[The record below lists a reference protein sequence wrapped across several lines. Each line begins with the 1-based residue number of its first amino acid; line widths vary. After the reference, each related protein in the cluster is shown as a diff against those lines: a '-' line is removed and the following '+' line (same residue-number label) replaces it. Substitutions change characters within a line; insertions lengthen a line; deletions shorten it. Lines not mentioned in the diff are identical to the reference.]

1 MTKNIIPTINISSIV
16 KKGFESPKSII
27 TINKIKKACI
37 NIGFF
42 QITGHGISQ
51 KKIKNICNVGN
62 KFFNSSEKNKR
73 KLSPKK
79 WNSKNKNIY
88 RGYFPNDV
96 NGKEGLDIGDL
107 KVTKKYATTKKKQY
121 IEYINLK
128 KSFDKK
134 SIKILSKYFD
144 EIFTLGETLFKSI
157 IKLYDKDINN
167 SKLAFSRIKTL
178 STLRFN
184 YYSNQSKPVE
194 ISKQDGVALGCE
206 THVDSGIFTILYQ
219 DKKGGLQVQ
228 NRKNKKWHDIPFNK
242 NALIVNTGL
251 ALQFLS
257 KSKFKATNHRVLWN
271 KTKRMSIPFF
281 FEPSYDFKMKQSFL
295 NGRIKVKNKGVI
307 YEKFLN
313 KSLKKFVEYQR

>member
-16 KKGFESPKSII
+16 KNGFKSPKSIT

-37 NIGFF
+37 GIGFF
-42 QITGHGISQ
+42 QVTGHGISQ
-51 KKIKNICNVGN
+51 KNIKNICNVGN
-62 KFFNSSEKNKR
+62 TFFNSSEKNKR

-107 KVTKKYATTKKKQY
+107 KVTQNYAQRLKNQY
-121 IEYINLK
+121 IEYINLT
-128 KSFDKK
+128 KSIDNK
-134 SIKILSKYFD
+134 SIKILSNYFD
-144 EIFTLGETLFKSI
+144 NIFILGEVLFKSI
-157 IKLYDKDINN
+157 IKLYKKNTN
-167 SKLAFSRIKTL
+167 TSKKAFSRLKTL

-184 YYSNQSKPVE
+184 YYPSQTKPVE

-219 DKKGGLQVQ
+219 DKKSGLQVQ
-228 NRKNKKWHDIPFNK
+228 NRKTEKWHNVPFNK
-242 NALIVNTGL
+242 NALIINTGR
-251 ALQFLS
+251 ALEFLS
-257 KSKFKATNHRVLWN
+257 KGKFKATNHRVLWN
-271 KTKRMSIPFF
+271 KKKRMSIPFF
-281 FEPSYDFKMKQSFL
+281 FEPSYDFKMSTSFL
-295 NGRIKVKNKGVI
+295 HNSKLNSKGLI

-313 KSLKKFVEYQR
+313 QSLKKFLEYQR

>member
-1 MTKNIIPTINISSIV
+1 MAKNIIPTINISSIV
-16 KKGFESPKSII
+16 KNGFESPRSIN

-51 KKIKNICNVGN
+51 KNIKNLCNVGN

-73 KLSPKK
+73 RLAPKK
-79 WNSKNKNIY
+79 WNSRNKNIY

-107 KVTKKYATTKKKQY
+107 KVTQKYASSKKNRY
-121 IEYINLK
+121 IEYLNLN
-128 KSFDKK
+128 KSIDKK
-134 SIKILSKYFD
+134 SIKILSDYFD
-144 EIFTLGETLFKSI
+144 KIFILGEVLFKSI
-157 IKLYDKDINN
+157 IKLYNKNTDTSN
-167 SKLAFSRIKTL
+167 SAFSRLKTL

-184 YYSNQSKPVE
+184 YYPNQTKPVE

-206 THVDSGIFTILYQ
+206 THVDSGIFTIVYQ

-228 NRKNKKWHDIPFNK
+228 NRKNKKWYNVPFNT

-251 ALQFLS
+251 ALEFLS
-257 KSKFKATNHRVLWN
+257 NGKFKATNHRVLWN
-271 KTKRMSIPFF
+271 KTKRMSVPFF
-281 FEPSYDFKMKQSFL
+281 FEPSYDFKMSKSFL
-295 NGRIKVKNKGVI
+295 NKDSKFKFNDEI

-313 KSLKKFVEYQR
+313 KSLKKFIEYQR

>member
-1 MTKNIIPTINISSIV
+1 MTKNLIPTIDISSIINQD
-16 KKGFESPKSII
+16 FNSNKSIE

-42 QITGHGISQ
+42 QVIGHGIN
-51 KKIKNICNVGN
+51 KKNIRNICNVGN
-62 KFFNSSEKNKR
+62 KFFNSPENNKR

-79 WNSKNKNIY
+79 WNNKNKNIY

-107 KVTKKYATTKKKQY
+107 KVTKKYAAIKKKQY
-121 IEYINLK
+121 IEYINLN
-128 KSFDKK
+128 KSFNKK
-134 SIKILSKYFD
+134 SIKILEEYFN
-144 EIFTLGETLFKSI
+144 EIFILGETLFKSI
-157 IKLYDKDINN
+157 IKLYNKDIKN
-167 SKLAFSRIKTL
+167 SKIAFSRLKTL

-184 YYSNQSKPVE
+184 YYPNQSKPVE

-219 DKKGGLQVQ
+219 DKKSGLQVQ
-228 NRKNKKWHDIPFNK
+228 NRKNKKWYDIPFNK

-271 KTKRMSIPFF
+271 KKKRMSVPFF
-281 FEPSYDFKMKQSFL
+281 FEPSYDFKMSQSFL
-295 NGRIKVKNKGVI
+295 SKYSKIKDNGLI

>member
-1 MTKNIIPTINISSIV
+1 MTKNLIPTINISSIINQD
-16 KKGFESPKSII
+16 FNSNKSIE

-42 QITGHGISQ
+42 QVIGHGIN
-51 KKIKNICNVGN
+51 KKNIRNICNVGN
-62 KFFNSSEKNKR
+62 KFFNSSENNKR
-73 KLSPKK
+73 KLAPKK
-79 WNSKNKNIY
+79 WNYKNKNIY

-107 KVTKKYATTKKKQY
+107 KVTKKYAAIKKKQY
-121 IEYINLK
+121 IEYINLN

-144 EIFTLGETLFKSI
+144 EIFNLGEILFKSI
-157 IKLYDKDINN
+157 IKLYNKDINN
-167 SKLAFSRIKTL
+167 SKLAFSRLKTL

-184 YYSNQSKPVE
+184 YYPNQKKPVE
-194 ISKQDGVALGCE
+194 ISKQDGVPLGCE

-228 NRKNKKWHDIPFNK
+228 NRKNKKWYDVPYNK
-242 NALIVNTGL
+242 NALVVNTGL

-257 KSKFKATNHRVLWN
+257 KGKFKATNHRVLWN
-271 KTKRMSIPFF
+271 KKKRMSVPFF
-281 FEPSYDFKMKQSFL
+281 FEPSYDFKMSRSFL
-295 NGRIKVKNKGVI
+295 SRSFKIKDNGLI

>member
-16 KKGFESPKSII
+16 KKSFVSPKSII

-42 QITGHGISQ
+42 QITGHGINQ
-51 KKIKNICNVGN
+51 KKIKDVCNVGN
-62 KFFNSSEKNKR
+62 KFFKSSEKNKR

-79 WNSKNKNIY
+79 WNSRNRNIY

-107 KVTKKYATTKKKQY
+107 KVTKKYADNIKNQY
-121 IEYINLK
+121 IEYLNLN
-128 KSFDKK
+128 KSIDKK
-134 SIKILSKYFD
+134 SIKILSNYFD
-144 EIFTLGETLFKSI
+144 NIYNLCEILFKGI
-157 IKLYDKDINN
+157 IKLYNKDTEI
-167 SKLAFSRIKTL
+167 SKKAFSRCKTL

-184 YYSNQSKPVE
+184 YYPNQSKPIE

-206 THVDSGIFTILYQ
+206 THVDSGIFTVLYQ

-228 NRKNKKWHDIPFNK
+228 NRKNKKWHNVPFNK
-242 NALIVNTGL
+242 SALVVNTGR
-251 ALQFLS
+251 ALEFLS
-257 KSKFKATNHRVLWN
+257 KGKFKATNHRVLWN

-281 FEPSYDFKMKQSFL
+281 FEPSYDFKMNHSFL
-295 NGRIKVKNKGVI
+295 NGISKRKSNSII
-307 YEKFLN
+307 FEKFLN

>member
-1 MTKNIIPTINISSIV
+1 MTKNIIPTINISSII
-16 KKGFESPKSII
+16 KNGFRSSKSIT

-51 KKIKNICNVGN
+51 KNIKNICNVGN

-79 WNSKNKNIY
+79 WNFRNKNVY

-107 KVTKKYATTKKKQY
+107 KVTKRYASSTKNQY
-121 IEYINLK
+121 IEYLNLN
-128 KSFDKK
+128 KSMDKN
-134 SIKILSKYFD
+134 SIKILSSYFD
-144 EIFTLGETLFKSI
+144 KIFFLGETLFKGI
-157 IKLYDKDINN
+157 IKLYNKDIKN
-167 SKLAFSRIKTL
+167 SKKVFSRLKTL

-184 YYSNQSKPVE
+184 YYPNQTKPVE
-194 ISKQDGVALGCE
+194 ISKQDRVALGCE
-206 THVDSGIFTILYQ
+206 THVDSGVFTILYQ

-228 NRKNKKWHDIPFNK
+228 NRKTKKWHNVSFNK
-242 NALIVNTGL
+242 KALVVNTGR
-251 ALQFLS
+251 ALEFLS
-257 KSKFKATNHRVLWN
+257 KGKFKATNHRVIWN
-271 KTKRMSIPFF
+271 KKKRMSIPFF
-281 FEPSYDFKMKQSFL
+281 FEPSYDFKMNKSFL
-295 NGRIKVKNKGVI
+295 NKNTTKNNGLI

-313 KSLKKFVEYQR
+313 QSLKKFVEYQR

>member
-1 MTKNIIPTINISSIV
+1 MTKNLIPTIDISSIINQD
-16 KKGFESPKSII
+16 FNSNKSIE

-42 QITGHGISQ
+42 QVIGHGIN
-51 KKIKNICNVGN
+51 KKNIRNICNVGN
-62 KFFNSSEKNKR
+62 KFFNSSENNKR

-79 WNSKNKNIY
+79 WNNKNKNIY

-121 IEYINLK
+121 IEYINLN

-134 SIKILSKYFD
+134 SIKILGKYFD
-144 EIFTLGETLFKSI
+144 EIFILGETLFKSI
-157 IKLYDKDINN
+157 IKLYNKDINN
-167 SKLAFSRIKTL
+167 SKLAFSRLKTL

-184 YYSNQSKPVE
+184 YYPNQSKPVE
-194 ISKQDGVALGCE
+194 ISKQDGAALGCE

-228 NRKNKKWHDIPFNK
+228 NRKNKKWYDIPFNK
-242 NALIVNTGL
+242 NALIANTGL

-257 KSKFKATNHRVLWN
+257 KNKFKATNHRVLWN

-281 FEPSYDFKMKQSFL
+281 FEPSYDFKMSQSFL
-295 NGRIKVKNKGVI
+295 NKSSRIKDNGLI

>member
-184 YYSNQSKPVE
+184 YYPNQSKPVE

-281 FEPSYDFKMKQSFL
+281 FEPSYDFKMSQSFL
-295 NGRIKVKNKGVI
+295 NRSSKIKDNGLI